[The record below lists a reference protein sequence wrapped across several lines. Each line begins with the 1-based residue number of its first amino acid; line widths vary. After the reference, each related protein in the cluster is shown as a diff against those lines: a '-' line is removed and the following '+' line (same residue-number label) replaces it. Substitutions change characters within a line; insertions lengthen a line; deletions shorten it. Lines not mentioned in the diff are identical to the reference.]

1 VDQAQYRG
9 AATAL
14 HFQLGPCTQDAGPFE
29 RICILSTPNYQAV
42 PVTCPNCQHRFV
54 SPVLTIIDA
63 GKDPE
68 AKALFL
74 SGQVN
79 VAVCPQCGYAGMLNA
94 PLVYHDP
101 EKELLFTYVP
111 PELDLPEP
119 EREKIIGDLTSR
131 LMSSLPPEQRKGYL
145 LRPRSFLTLENMLQ
159 TVMEEEGITPEM
171 LEAQHQK
178 IDLIDRLLDT
188 ADEEQRKAIVSE
200 AEEQIDYEFFE
211 ILTLHIQ
218 MAQSQD
224 QEQVAEELLALR
236 QQLLE
241 WTTEGR
247 DLAAR
252 EEAIR
257 ELSTELTREELVD
270 KLASAAI
277 AGKEAKIETMVAVA
291 RPLIDYL
298 FYQELTARIE
308 AAQQAGNTQEAT
320 ALRKLRET
328 VLDLTAQLDA
338 EMQEAAQESAELL
351 ETILESDDMEQAIRA
366 NLARIDDLFLS
377 VLASNLEA
385 AEREGR
391 SRDMQLLRRVGDTL
405 MKLIRESQP
414 PVIQFINELLEADYP
429 EGTRNLLEQRRDQL
443 DERLLELMSAVSE
456 DLARGGRETAAERL
470 RQIRQQASAMLA
482 LA

>member
-1 VDQAQYRG
+1 M
-9 AATAL
+9 
-14 HFQLGPCTQDAGPFE
+14 
-29 RICILSTPNYQAV
+29 STPTYQAV

-54 SPVLTIIDA
+54 SPVLTVIDA

-111 PELDLPEP
+111 PELNLPEP
-119 EREKIIGDLTSR
+119 EREKIIGDLTGQ

-145 LRPRSFLTLENMLQ
+145 LRPRSFLTLDGMLT
-159 TVMEEEGITPEM
+159 TVLEEEGITPEM

-178 IDLIDRLLDT
+178 VDLIDRLLNT
-188 ADEEQRKAIVSE
+188 QDEEERKAIVRE
-200 AEEQIDYEFFE
+200 AEQQIDYEFFE

-218 MAQSQD
+218 MAQSQ
-224 QEQVAEELLALR
+224 EQADVAQQLLALR

-241 WTTEGR
+241 WTTEGQ
-247 DLAAR
+247 DIAAR

-257 ELSTELTREELVD
+257 ELGAELTREELVD

-277 AGKEAKIETMVAVA
+277 AGKEAKVETMVAVA

-298 FYQELTARIE
+298 FYQELTGRIE
-308 AAQQAGNTQEAT
+308 AAQQAGKADEVT
-320 ALRKLRET
+320 ALKRLRET

-338 EMQEAAQESAELL
+338 EMQEAAQEAAELL
-351 ETILESDDMEQAIRA
+351 ENILESEDMDQAIRA
-366 NLARIDDLFLS
+366 NLARIDDLFLT

-391 SRDMQLLRRVGDTL
+391 SEDRQQLQQVGDTL

-414 PVIQFINELLEADYP
+414 PMIQFINELLEANYP
-429 EGTRNLLEQRRDQL
+429 EETRKLLDERRDQL
-443 DERLLELMSAVSE
+443 DERLLELMSIVAE
-456 DLARGGRETAAERL
+456 DLARGGRETTAERL
-470 RQIRQQASAMLA
+470 RQIRQQATAMLA

>member
-1 VDQAQYRG
+1 
-9 AATAL
+9 
-14 HFQLGPCTQDAGPFE
+14 
-29 RICILSTPNYQAV
+29 LSTPTYQAV
-42 PVTCPNCQHRFV
+42 PITCPNCQHRFV

-79 VAVCPQCGYAGMLNA
+79 VAVCPQCGYAGVLSA

-111 PELDLPEP
+111 AELELPEP

-145 LRPRSFLTLENMLQ
+145 LRPRSFLTLENMLE
-159 TVMEEEGITPEM
+159 TVLKEEGITPEM
-171 LEAQHQK
+171 LEAQHEK
-178 IDLIDRLLDT
+178 VDLIGQLLDT
-188 ADEEQRKAIVSE
+188 EDEEARQVIVRE
-200 AEEQIDYEFFE
+200 AEDLIDYEFFE

-218 MAQSQD
+218 MANS
-224 QEQVAEELLALR
+224 QEQEEVAQELLALR

-241 WTTEGR
+241 WTTEGQ

-257 ELSTELTREELVD
+257 ELGAELTREELVD
-270 KLASAAI
+270 KLASAAM
-277 AGKEAKIETMVAVA
+277 AGKEAKVETMVAVA

-298 FYQELTARIE
+298 FYQELTGRIE
-308 AAQQAGNTQEAT
+308 AVQEAGKT
-320 ALRKLRET
+320 EEVAALKKLRET

-338 EMQEAAQESAELL
+338 EMKEATQEAAELL
-351 ETILESDDMEQAIRA
+351 ESILESEDMREAIKS
-366 NLARIDDLFLS
+366 NLNRIDDLFLT

-385 AEREGR
+385 AERAGR
-391 SRDMQLLRRVGDTL
+391 SADMERLRRVGDTL

-429 EGTRNLLEQRRDQL
+429 EGTRRLLDQRRDQL
-443 DERLLELMSAVSE
+443 DERLLELMSIVAE
-456 DLARGGRETAAERL
+456 DLARGGRETTAERL
-470 RQIRQQASAMLA
+470 HQIRDQATAMLA